1 MEQLPLMMGRAG
13 KYITVA
19 EFTDMLRGML
29 EEVFPDVW
37 LAGEISGCKQQPS
50 GHIYF
55 TLKDGEAVISCVAY
69 RSAVRYLKFK
79 PRDGVAVLARGRV
92 DIWPPSGRYQL
103 IVEAL
108 EPQGQGALQAAFE
121 KLKNQLA
128 AEGLFDSAAKR
139 PIPPLPQRV
148 GIITSPTGAVIQD
161 MLRILEHRFSGLH
174 IRLYPVAVQG
184 EGSADQICQAL
195 EYFSE
200 SGWPDVV
207 ILARGGGSLEDLWS
221 FNEER
226 VARAIRASAVPVIS
240 AVGHETDY
248 TIADFAS
255 DLRAPT
261 PSAAADLV
269 IQSKSRLIERVSHLE
284 QRLHQR
290 TQFEIANWN
299 RRLYERGM
307 DRAALLLRRR
317 LGRLQQWN
325 DEKDFQLQSRV
336 RLVLER
342 RHRLLDQLTTRLR
355 ALDIRIRL
363 SEAARH
369 KQALDARLAAAMQL
383 RLARAKSLLSHDT
396 VRLEQLSPLK
406 ILERG
411 YALVLKDDGKLVK
424 SSADVKTGDD
434 VSIRL
439 AKDILTAKIQ
449 GT

>member
-1 MEQLPLMMGRAG
+1 MEQLPLLLGRAG
-13 KYITVA
+13 KYLTVA

-121 KLKNQLA
+121 KLKNTLA
-128 AEGLFDSAAKR
+128 AEGLFDSAVKK
-139 PIPPLPQRV
+139 PLPPLPQRV

-161 MLRILEHRFSGLH
+161 MLRILDQRFSGLH
-174 IRLYPVAVQG
+174 LRLYPVAVQG

-200 SGWPDVV
+200 SGWADVV

-226 VARAIRASAVPVIS
+226 VARAIRASTVPVIS

-248 TIADFAS
+248 TIADFAA
-255 DLRAPT
+255 DMRAPT

-269 IQSKSRLIERVSHLE
+269 IQSKSRLSERLSHLE

-290 TQFEIANWN
+290 AQFGIAQLGK
-299 RRLYERGM
+299 RLYERGM
-307 DRAALLLRRR
+307 ERAALLLRRR

-325 DEKDFQLQSRV
+325 DEQDFQLQSRM
-336 RLVLER
+336 RALVQ
-342 RHRLLDQLTTRLR
+342 RHHRGLDQLSSRLR
-355 ALDIRIRL
+355 NLDVRIQL
-363 SEAARH
+363 SQAARR
-369 KQALDARLAAAMQL
+369 KQALDARLVAAMQN
-383 RLARAKSLLSHDT
+383 RLGRAKHSLSQDA

-411 YALVLKDDGKLVK
+411 YALVLKEDGRLVK
-424 SSADVKTGDD
+424 SRSDVKTGDD

-439 AKDILTAKIQ
+439 AQDVVAAKIR
-449 GT
+449 

>member
-1 MEQLPLMMGRAG
+1 MEQLPLLLGRAG
-13 KYITVA
+13 KYLTVA

-121 KLKNQLA
+121 KLKNTLA
-128 AEGLFDSAAKR
+128 AEGLFDSAVKK
-139 PIPPLPQRV
+139 PLPPLPQRV

-161 MLRILEHRFSGLH
+161 MLRILDQRFSGLH
-174 IRLYPVAVQG
+174 LRLYPVAVQG

-200 SGWPDVV
+200 SGWADVV

-226 VARAIRASAVPVIS
+226 VARAIRASTVPVIS

-248 TIADFAS
+248 TIADFAA
-255 DLRAPT
+255 DMRAPT

-269 IQSKSRLIERVSHLE
+269 IQSKSRLSERLSHLE

-290 TQFEIANWN
+290 AQFGIAQLGK
-299 RRLYERGM
+299 RLYERGM
-307 DRAALLLRRR
+307 ERAALLLRRR

-325 DEKDFQLQSRV
+325 DEQDFQLQSRI
-336 RLVLER
+336 RALVQ
-342 RHRLLDQLTTRLR
+342 RHHRGLDQLSSRLR
-355 ALDIRIRL
+355 NLDVRIQL
-363 SEAARH
+363 SQAARR
-369 KQALDARLAAAMQL
+369 KQALDALLVAAMQN
-383 RLARAKSLLSHDT
+383 RLGRAKHSLSQDA

-411 YALVLKDDGKLVK
+411 YALVLKEDGRLVK
-424 SSADVKTGDD
+424 SRSDVKTGDD

-439 AKDILTAKIQ
+439 AQDVVPAKIR
-449 GT
+449 

>member
-1 MEQLPLMMGRAG
+1 MEQLPLLLGRAG
-13 KYITVA
+13 KYLTVA

-121 KLKNQLA
+121 KLKNTLA
-128 AEGLFDSAAKR
+128 SEGLFDSAVKK
-139 PIPPLPQRV
+139 PLPPLPQRV

-161 MLRILEHRFSGLH
+161 MLRILDQRFSGLH
-174 IRLYPVAVQG
+174 LQLYPVAVQG

-200 SGWPDVV
+200 SGWADVV

-226 VARAIRASAVPVIS
+226 VARAIRASTVPVIS

-248 TIADFAS
+248 TIADFAA
-255 DLRAPT
+255 DMRAPT

-269 IQSKSRLIERVSHLE
+269 IQSKARLSERLSHLE

-290 TQFEIANWN
+290 AQFGIAQLGK
-299 RRLYERGM
+299 RLYERGM
-307 DRAALLLRRR
+307 ERAALLLRRR

-325 DEKDFQLQSRV
+325 DEQDFQLQSRM
-336 RLVLER
+336 RALVQ
-342 RHRLLDQLTTRLR
+342 RHHRGLDQLSSRLR
-355 ALDIRIRL
+355 NLDVRIQL
-363 SEAARH
+363 SQAARRKH
-369 KQALDARLAAAMQL
+369 ALDARLVAAMQN
-383 RLARAKSLLSHDT
+383 RLGRAKHSLSQDA

-411 YALVLKDDGKLVK
+411 YALVLQEDGRLVK
-424 SSADVKTGDD
+424 SRSDVKTGDD

-439 AKDILTAKIQ
+439 AQDVVAAKIR
-449 GT
+449 

>member
-1 MEQLPLMMGRAG
+1 MEQLPLLIGRAG
-13 KYITVA
+13 KYLTVA

-69 RSAVRYLKFK
+69 RSSVRYLKFK

-121 KLKNQLA
+121 KLKNKLA
-128 AEGLFDSAAKR
+128 AEGLFDTAAKR
-139 PIPPLPQRV
+139 PLPPLPQRV

-161 MLRILEHRFSGLH
+161 MLRILDQRFSGLH
-174 IRLYPVAVQG
+174 LRLYPVAVQG

-195 EYFSE
+195 SYFSE
-200 SGWPDVV
+200 SDWADVV

-221 FNEER
+221 FNEES
-226 VARAIRASAVPVIS
+226 VARAIRASKVPVIS

-248 TIADFAS
+248 TIADFAA

-269 IQSKSRLIERVSHLE
+269 IQSKSRLSERLSHLE

-290 TQFEIANWN
+290 TQFQISTLGK
-299 RRLYERGM
+299 RLYEQGM
-307 DRAALLLRRR
+307 ERAALVLRRKV
-317 LGRLQQWN
+317 GRLQQWN
-325 DEKDFQLQSRV
+325 DEKDFQLPSRIGGLLQ
-336 RLVLER
+336 RH
-342 RHRLLDQLTTRLR
+342 HRLLDQLTARLR
-355 ALDIRIRL
+355 NLDVRIQL
-363 SEAARH
+363 SQAARR
-369 KQALDARLAAAMQL
+369 KQALDARLSSAMAA
-383 RLARAKSLLSHDT
+383 RLGTARNSLSHDV

-406 ILERG
+406 VLERG
-411 YALVLKDDGKLVK
+411 YALVQKSDGKLVK
-424 SSADVKTGDD
+424 SPADVTAGED

-439 AKDILTAKIQ
+439 AQDLLTAKIQ
-449 GT
+449 

>member
-1 MEQLPLMMGRAG
+1 MEQLPLLMGRTD
-13 KYITVA
+13 KYLTVA
-19 EFTDMLRGML
+19 EFTGVLRGML

-55 TLKDGEAVISCVAY
+55 TLKDGEAVINCVAY
-69 RSAVRYLKFK
+69 RSSVRYLKFK

-121 KLKNQLA
+121 KLKNKLA

-139 PIPPLPQRV
+139 PLPPLPQRV

-161 MLRILEHRFSGLH
+161 MLRILDQRFSGLH
-174 IRLYPVAVQG
+174 VRLYPVAVQG
-184 EGSADQICQAL
+184 EGSAEQICQAL
-195 EYFSE
+195 AYFSE

-221 FNEER
+221 FNEEA
-226 VARAIRASAVPVIS
+226 VARAIRASQVPVIS

-248 TIADFAS
+248 TIADFAA

-269 IQSKSRLIERVSHLE
+269 IQSKSRLTERLSHLE

-290 TQFEIANWN
+290 TQFQISTLGK
-299 RRLYERGM
+299 RLYERGM

-325 DEKDFQLQSRV
+325 DEQDFQLRSRIGG
-336 RLVLER
+336 LLQ
-342 RHRLLDQLTTRLR
+342 RHHRTIDQLTARLR
-355 ALDIRIRL
+355 NLDVRIQL
-363 SEAARH
+363 SQAARR
-369 KQALDARLAAAMQL
+369 KQALDARLSSAM
-383 RLARAKSLLSHDT
+383 LARLGKAKNSLSHDV

-406 ILERG
+406 VLERG

-424 SSADVKTGDD
+424 SQGDVTHGED

-439 AKDILTAKIQ
+439 AKDVLTAKIQ
-449 GT
+449 